1 MWLAAGSG
9 SEALGL
15 KKFVFVVLMLLVGA
29 GWAGFYAPEL
39 LPQAQRLADDALSH
53 FERDDGAIHVEGSG
67 AALPDVKKAAS
78 AFDGLTQE
86 KLGAVRHH
94 SVRVFVAA
102 SDADYRRIL
111 KEEFSLSDEEA
122 QEVAAISGG
131 WSGGRLHVTAV
142 NAKAGVMDSHS
153 DRYATTAHELFHQLQ
168 YELSRGRDTDR
179 DALFWLEE
187 GSADYVGAMMAE
199 KLGGRKLARWQNDVL
214 DDLLGAPHA
223 ARPDQLIHLEF
234 AERKAIMAKE
244 CHAYGMADMM
254 TALLLARFP
263 EDERGQ
269 KLTAYFTSLGEGETG
284 EDAFAQTFGLTLDD
298 FLQEFAAWWQAR
310 KSEPAAIRIE
320 AREGVS
326 GGQSDAYAAEVAA
339 VQSLLQSRLGQ
350 TLHGRYTLV
359 LANGKDDLAQAV
371 SSYSD
376 MTLPEA
382 RKNVGESLWLEN
394 GSTIFLDVAALDSA
408 RQQTFSMGVMLTR
421 VMEAQAMGGTEQ
433 EVAWLAR
440 GTAYLIGTLRLSEE
454 GLGSFEDY
462 RRSWLSVLQEKGR
475 FPDGADLTAPKSY
488 EQSVAS
494 FGDESCSLVAE
505 LTAHDLLARRGWGS
519 FAKWMRATSLTGGD
533 GEKAFRSTYGEG
545 ASAYASAA
553 STRLLREVQ
562 DMYTR

>member
-1 MWLAAGSG
+1 M
-9 SEALGL
+9 
-15 KKFVFVVLMLLVGA
+15 
-29 GWAGFYAPEL
+29 
-39 LPQAQRLADDALSH
+39 
-53 FERDDGAIHVEGSG
+53 
-67 AALPDVKKAAS
+67 
-78 AFDGLTQE
+78 
-86 KLGAVRHH
+86 RHH

-382 RKNVGESLWLEN
+382 RKNVGESRWLEN
-394 GSTIFLDVAALDSA
+394 GSTFFLDVAALDSA

-519 FAKWMRATSLTGGD
+519 FAKWMRATSLAGGD

>member
-1 MWLAAGSG
+1 
-9 SEALGL
+9 
-15 KKFVFVVLMLLVGA
+15 
-29 GWAGFYAPEL
+29 
-39 LPQAQRLADDALSH
+39 
-53 FERDDGAIHVEGSG
+53 
-67 AALPDVKKAAS
+67 
-78 AFDGLTQE
+78 
-86 KLGAVRHH
+86 
-94 SVRVFVAA
+94 
-102 SDADYRRIL
+102 
-111 KEEFSLSDEEA
+111 
-122 QEVAAISGG
+122 
-131 WSGGRLHVTAV
+131 
-142 NAKAGVMDSHS
+142 
-153 DRYATTAHELFHQLQ
+153 
-168 YELSRGRDTDR
+168 
-179 DALFWLEE
+179 
-187 GSADYVGAMMAE
+187 
-199 KLGGRKLARWQNDVL
+199 
-214 DDLLGAPHA
+214 
-223 ARPDQLIHLEF
+223 
-234 AERKAIMAKE
+234 
-244 CHAYGMADMM
+244 
-254 TALLLARFP
+254 
-263 EDERGQ
+263 
-269 KLTAYFTSLGEGETG
+269 
-284 EDAFAQTFGLTLDD
+284 
-298 FLQEFAAWWQAR
+298 
-310 KSEPAAIRIE
+310 
-320 AREGVS
+320 
-326 GGQSDAYAAEVAA
+326 EVAA

-408 RQQTFSMGVMLTR
+408 RQQTFSMGGMLTR

-505 LTAHDLLARRGWGS
+505 LTAHDLLARRGWAN
-519 FAKWMRATSLTGGD
+519 FAKWMRATSLAGGD